1 MSTPYA
7 FMTTNEKIYGP
18 LEQKTFQNAL
28 AQFFLSE
35 VPQIGGEMII
45 ELIVRRIQELI
56 EAYYPKSERL
66 SMGQLLWFAIDEN
79 EKAGYGK
86 SMTKTKIKP
95 VILTVV
101 HPADIRAIKQ
111 NTPLKQIIESV
122 IIRLYREAKEQ
133 GAVLAE
139 SDLSLILHLSII
151 TISKKTKLY
160 EKKHQVVLPRRGTIH
175 DLGPSVTHKQ
185 LICKKRKLE
194 RKTISQIARE
204 TDHTPQAIT
213 RYTTDLDR
221 VHFCLK
227 RKLSIRDTS
236 FVTKLSPKLT
246 LEYVNLIDDIKQQQ
260 KHYEN
265 ETDLPF

>member
-7 FMTTNEKIYGP
+7 LMTANEKIYGP
-18 LEQKTFQNAL
+18 VEQKTFQNAL

-45 ELIVRRIQELI
+45 NLIVRKIRELI
-56 EAYYPKSERL
+56 DVYYPKSERL
-66 SMGQLLWFAIDEN
+66 SMGQMLWFAIDEN

-86 SMTKTKIKP
+86 PMTKTKIKP
-95 VILTVV
+95 VILTIV
-101 HPADIRAIKQ
+101 HPSDIKAIKHG
-111 NTPLKQIIESV
+111 TPLKQIIESV
-122 IIRLYREAKEQ
+122 MVRLYEEAKQQ

-139 SDLSLILHLSII
+139 SDLSLILRLSLV

-160 EKKHQVVLPRRGTIH
+160 EKQHQAVLPRRGTIH
-175 DLGPSVTHKQ
+175 DLGPSITHKQ

-236 FVTKLSPKLT
+236 FVTKMSPKLT
-246 LEYVNLIDDIKQQQ
+246 LEYVSLIDEIKLQQ

>member
-1 MSTPYA
+1 MTAPYA
-7 FMTTNEKIYGP
+7 LLTSNERIYGP
-18 LEQKTFQNAL
+18 VEQKTLQNAL
-28 AQFFLSE
+28 IQFFLSE

-45 ELIVRRIQELI
+45 DLIVRKIQELI
-56 EAYYPKSERL
+56 DAYYPKAERMT
-66 SMGQLLWFAIDEN
+66 MGQMLWFAIDEK

-86 SMTKTKIKP
+86 PMSKTKIKP
-95 VILTVV
+95 VILTLV
-101 HPADIRAIKQ
+101 HPSDIRA
-111 NTPLKQIIESV
+111 LKQGTHLKHLIETV
-122 IIRLYREAKEQ
+122 IVRLYQEAKAQ

-139 SDLSLILHLSII
+139 SDLSLILRLSMV

-160 EKKHQVVLPRRGTIH
+160 EKQHQAVLPRRGTIH
-175 DLGPSVTHKQ
+175 DLGPSVTHKR

-194 RKTISQIARE
+194 RKSISQIARE

-236 FVTKLSPKLT
+236 FVTKMSPKLT
-246 LEYVNLIDDIKQQQ
+246 LEYVNLIDEINQQQ

-265 ETDLPF
+265 ESDLPF